1 MPPFLKAEVMDT
13 LSMIRYKRANAIAT
27 MENPIVTFSLEEI
40 NGVLKLI
47 DDLESD
53 KKSLMNDLAMVNLQL
68 GNR

>member
-1 MPPFLKAEVMDT
+1 VSET
-13 LSMIRYKRANAIAT
+13 LNMIRYKRADAIAT

-40 NGVLKLI
+40 NLVLKLI

>member
-1 MPPFLKAEVMDT
+1 MDT

-53 KKSLMNDLAMVNLQL
+53 KKSLMNDIAMVNLQL
-68 GNR
+68 GNG

>member
-1 MPPFLKAEVMDT
+1 MDT

-53 KKSLMNDLAMVNLQL
+53 KKSLMNDLAMVHL
-68 GNR
+68 

>member
-1 MPPFLKAEVMDT
+1 MSET
-13 LSMIRYKRANAIAT
+13 LNMIRYKRADAIAT

-40 NGVLKLI
+40 NLVLKLI